1 MLTVPPHLISTS
13 ITTNLIRLMNEMTT
27 LLCEVVAKP
36 NVDLTWSRSLN
47 LTLNK
52 YNMSTSVV
60 TGKYIYDLSY
70 VFHSTIQFLPSPVY
84 KCQNV
89 NEFDGKYTCEGKWNK
104 DVISYS
110 FIDYN
115 VTTECKFNFHA
126 QLFA

>member
-1 MLTVPPHLISTS
+1 
-13 ITTNLIRLMNEMTT
+13 MNEVTT

-36 NVDLTWSRSLN
+36 KVDLTWSWSSN

-52 YNMSTSVV
+52 YNMSKSVV

-70 VFHSTIQFLPSPVY
+70 VFQSTIQFLPSLVY
-84 KCQNV
+84 TCQNV
-89 NEFDGKYTCEGKWNK
+89 NEFDGKYACEGKWNR

-115 VTTECKFNFHA
+115 VTTECKFNFHV